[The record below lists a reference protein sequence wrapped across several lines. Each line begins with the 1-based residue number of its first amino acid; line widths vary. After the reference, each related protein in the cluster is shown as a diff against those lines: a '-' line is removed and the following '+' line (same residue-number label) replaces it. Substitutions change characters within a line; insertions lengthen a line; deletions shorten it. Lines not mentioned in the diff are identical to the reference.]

1 MTINEPREDER
12 DVLTALLYLLRYD
25 LHPVYGNTSHRGRG
39 VGGQTMTPSCSV
51 NHPEG
56 SELAL
61 LNAVDNAISKYF
73 EVGDDERRRRIAR
86 VIEALRADAQ
96 RSWRLA
102 VD

>member
-1 MTINEPREDER
+1 VTINEPREDER

-39 VGGQTMTPSCSV
+39 IGGQTMTPGCSV

-61 LNAVDNAISKYF
+61 LNLIDDAIHRHF
-73 EVGDDERRRRIAR
+73 EAAGEDRHHRITR
-86 VIEALRADAQ
+86 VINALRADAH
-96 RSWRLA
+96 RTWRPV